1 MPAVL
6 TDQWDFFL
14 FLFILVK

>member
-6 TDQWDFFL
+6 TE
-14 FLFILVK
+14 

>member
-6 TDQWDFFL
+6 
-14 FLFILVK
+14 